1 MNNLYI
7 LVILLIIPV
16 VSYFIEK
23 IMKDNFHKKKLDS
36 ELTGFEVVR
45 KVLDKEEMNDTYI
58 VEIKT
63 GDFTDHY
70 DNKQNVVRL
79 STDVYHGMSFYST
92 VVALYYASQ
101 AILNRDDKYFVRIK
115 KFLDTIIEFGYI
127 LIGILL
133 LMWIFVLDNS
143 ILLLADALLSIAIA
157 YEFLTLP
164 LNFKVADESIK
175 RGLDNEL
182 IKKEDEQT
190 FKKISRLVAC
200 SSLNK
205 IIILINKGVNNLVD
219 SIKRG

>member
-79 STDVYHGMSFYST
+79 STDVYHDMSFYST
-92 VVALYYASQ
+92 GVALYYASQ
-101 AILNRDDKYFVRIK
+101 AILNGDDKYFVRIK

-164 LNFKVADESIK
+164 LNFKVADDSIK

-190 FKKISRLVAC
+190 LKKISRLVAC

-205 IIILINKGVNNLVD
+205 IIVLINKGVNNLVD
-219 SIKRG
+219 SIKRS

>member
-16 VSYFIEK
+16 VSYFVEK

-92 VVALYYASQ
+92 GVALYYASQ

-164 LNFKVADESIK
+164 LNFKVADDSIK

-190 FKKISRLVAC
+190 LKKISRLVAC

-219 SIKRG
+219 IIKRS

>member
-92 VVALYYASQ
+92 GVALYYASQ

>member
-23 IMKDNFHKKKLDS
+23 IMKDNFHKKKLNS

-45 KVLDKEEMNDTYI
+45 KVLDKEEMKDTYI

-92 VVALYYASQ
+92 VVSLYYTSQ

>member
-92 VVALYYASQ
+92 GVALYYASQ

-164 LNFKVADESIK
+164 LNFKVADDSIK

-219 SIKRG
+219 SIKRS

>member
-45 KVLDKEEMNDTYI
+45 KVLDKEEMKDTYI

-70 DNKQNVVRL
+70 DNKQNVIRL

-127 LIGILL
+127 LIGILI
-133 LMWIFVLDNS
+133 LMWIFMLDNS